1 MLEKIL
7 AVISSTIP
15 YVLFSPLLELSYI
28 IASCNVNVGA
38 FDVLVVF
45 WYLEDYPSI
54 RWHHLKIVAVLIL
67 PFNLDFFYFFL
78 FSDCCG

>member
-38 FDVLVVF
+38 FDVLVV
-45 WYLEDYPSI
+45 S
-54 RWHHLKIVAVLIL
+54 
-67 PFNLDFFYFFL
+67 
-78 FSDCCG
+78 

>member
-7 AVISSTIP
+7 AVISSTIL

-38 FDVLVVF
+38 FDVPVV
-45 WYLEDYPSI
+45 SVTVI
-54 RWHHLKIVAVLIL
+54 
-67 PFNLDFFYFFL
+67 FF
-78 FSDCCG
+78 